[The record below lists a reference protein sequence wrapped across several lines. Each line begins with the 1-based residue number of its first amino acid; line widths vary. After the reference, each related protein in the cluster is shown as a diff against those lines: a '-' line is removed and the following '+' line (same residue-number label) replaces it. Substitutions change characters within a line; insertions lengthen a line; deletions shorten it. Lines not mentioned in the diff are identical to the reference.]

1 MDFRAAHPVTPPH
14 MSLFG
19 SEASAVAAAAAAA
32 SGLPGLSPLS
42 LLHHH
47 SAAAAA
53 PFAGAL
59 YPGGKL
65 KNQAIALDERCSEP
79 VEFTRFGCIGVLIFV
94 QAAGSTAHKYRQHF
108 ICRPSKL

>member
-1 MDFRAAHPVTPPH
+1 MDFRAAHPVTPSH

-32 SGLPGLSPLS
+32 SGLSGLSPLS

-53 PFAGAL
+53 PFAGTL

-65 KNQAIALDERCSEP
+65 KI
-79 VEFTRFGCIGVLIFV
+79 
-94 QAAGSTAHKYRQHF
+94 
-108 ICRPSKL
+108 KLLLLMRYIQSL

>member
-19 SEASAVAAAAAAA
+19 SEATAVAAAAA

-53 PFAGAL
+53 PFAGSL

-65 KNQAIALDERCSEP
+65 ELKP
-79 VEFTRFGCIGVLIFV
+79 VLLMRDIKGTKFGCSSCWLHRY
-94 QAAGSTAHKYRQHF
+94 STTAHKISPAFHLQA
-108 ICRPSKL
+108 IKALMIELL

>member
-19 SEASAVAAAAAAA
+19 SEATAVAAAAAAAA
-32 SGLPGLSPLS
+32 SGLSGLSPLS

-47 SAAAAA
+47 SAAAAT
-53 PFAGAL
+53 PFAGTL

-65 KNQAIALDERCSEP
+65 EIKPLPLMGDILS
-79 VEFTRFGCIGVLIFV
+79 L
-94 QAAGSTAHKYRQHF
+94 
-108 ICRPSKL
+108 

>member
-14 MSLFG
+14 MNPFG
-19 SEASAVAAAAAAA
+19 SEAAAVAAAAAAVAA

-53 PFAGAL
+53 PFAGTL

-65 KNQAIALDERCSEP
+65 KI
-79 VEFTRFGCIGVLIFV
+79 
-94 QAAGSTAHKYRQHF
+94 
-108 ICRPSKL
+108 KLLLLMRYIQSL

>member
-19 SEASAVAAAAAAA
+19 SEATAVAAAAAAA
-32 SGLPGLSPLS
+32 SGLSGLSPLS

-53 PFAGAL
+53 PFAGSL

-65 KNQAIALDERCSEP
+65 ELKP
-79 VEFTRFGCIGVLIFV
+79 VLLMRDIKGTKFGCSSCWLHRY
-94 QAAGSTAHKYRQHF
+94 STTAHKYRQHF
-108 ICRPSKL
+108 ICKPSKL

>member
-19 SEASAVAAAAAAA
+19 SEATAVAAAAAAA
-32 SGLPGLSPLS
+32 SGLSGLSPLS

-53 PFAGAL
+53 PFAGSL

-65 KNQAIALDERCSEP
+65 ELKP
-79 VEFTRFGCIGVLIFV
+79 VLLMRDIKGTKFGCSSSKPLH
-94 QAAGSTAHKYRQHF
+94 SSCWLHRQHD
-108 ICRPSKL
+108 ST